1 LKILRKTLEFLGTP
15 NGIRLVSVAA
25 AVIVWYAIR
34 AVTSNATIVTDI
46 PLTLQPPPDW
56 SVVDCSAKSVDVAFL
71 GTRDDLRYLN
81 RELIKATVD
90 ARARTDNK
98 SFVIT
103 LGPANINAP
112 GNARIDFI
120 RPATLTVRLDR
131 EITKQVPV
139 KVETQNLLPDGYEI
153 EKTVVTPA
161 TVELSGPA
169 QILDNVESIS
179 TAPVDLD
186 GRIRSINKRRLVLV
200 PGDNF
205 AGVVL
210 NPTAVTLDLAII
222 ERSVSSVFPDLS
234 ILPMLPPGRSV
245 RADLEPEIATL
256 TIKGRPELMKDLA
269 AEDLRLFVDATEID
283 GAGPA
288 KLPIRAVLPNGI
300 SLVRT
305 EPVNAHVH
313 LKE

>member
-1 LKILRKTLEFLGTP
+1 MKILRKILEFLGTP

-34 AVTSNATIVTDI
+34 AVTSNSTIVTDI

-56 SVVDCSAKSVDVAFL
+56 SVVDCSAKTVDVAFL

-90 ARARTDNK
+90 ARSRTDNK

-120 RPATLTVRLDR
+120 RPAVLTVRLDR

-179 TAPVDLD
+179 TTPVDLG

-200 PGDNF
+200 PGENF

-245 RADLEPEIATL
+245 RADLEPETATL
-256 TIKGRPELMKDLA
+256 TVKGRPELMKDLA

-283 GAGPA
+283 GSGPA

-300 SLVRT
+300 GLVRT
-305 EPVNAHVH
+305 EPVHATVH

>member
-1 LKILRKTLEFLGTP
+1 MKILRKILEFLGTP

-34 AVTSNATIVTDI
+34 AVTSNSTIVTDI

-56 SVVDCSAKSVDVAFL
+56 SVVDCSAKTVDVAFL

-90 ARARTDNK
+90 ARSRTDNK

-120 RPATLTVRLDR
+120 RPAVLTVRLDR

-179 TAPVDLD
+179 TTPVDLD

-200 PGDNF
+200 PGENF

-245 RADLEPEIATL
+245 RADLEPETATL
-256 TIKGRPELMKDLA
+256 TVKGRPELMKDLA

-283 GAGPA
+283 GSGPA

-300 SLVRT
+300 GLVRT
-305 EPVNAHVH
+305 EPVHATVH